1 MERLSGSACTSLSFR
16 CLQSVSKKP
25 ADLSWLLDLV
35 AHLLHV
41 LIVELLDLLPDVR
54 KPVYRCDRQDRLIS
68 LFVCCAVCGEVRSNC
83 LHRLLFNMQST
94 LMAHSVRSYRSNSMS
109 GGSVGVAEVR
119 SARSAVESTR
129 LSLSCLEP
137 CAVVRWPTDGV
148 TAVSLSSADHLHGWR
163 PGLLVFVV

>member
-1 MERLSGSACTSLSFR
+1 MLVLLCHFDVFS
-16 CLQSVSKKP
+16 QSRR
-25 ADLSWLLDLV
+25 DLSWLLDLV
-35 AHLLHV
+35 AHLFHV

-54 KPVYRCDRQDRLIS
+54 KPVYRDRQDRLIS

-109 GGSVGVAEVR
+109 GGSVGVAEER
-119 SARSAVESTR
+119 SARSAGESTR
-129 LSLSCLEP
+129 ISLSCLEP

-148 TAVSLSSADHLHGWR
+148 TAVSLSFADPRHWWR
-163 PGLLVFVV
+163 LGLLVFVV